1 MRKVLRNRKGVGLY
15 LAGLVCLIVL
25 SSCAGNQPNNNSQ
38 ISSNRQPETAPPNN
52 PGVKCT
58 ENSPERRGEEGC
70 TILANRQLA
79 GSLEKPVFWHIDG
92 FDSLEEAKKSAGA
105 DSVAVEAHGR
115 IWLMSIEAQT
125 EDHHGGRHIETI
137 GPLVL
142 PPADSYTMRLQS
154 TLLKPG
160 STTPVHTHSGPEGI
174 FVVDGEQCMET
185 IETGHRIAANQSLI
199 VKSGEIH
206 RGRVLGN
213 VPRRGFGM
221 IVYDSSQ
228 PPSHDLTDPPP
239 VVSCR

>member
-1 MRKVLRNRKGVGLY
+1 MKKIAILFLCFFVF
-15 LAGLVCLIVL
+15 AAC
-25 SSCAGNQPNNNSQ
+25 QQNSN
-38 ISSNRQPETAPPNN
+38 SEAEAKRVVSETAPQNN

-70 TILANRQLA
+70 TILANRPLV
-79 GSLEKPVFWHIDG
+79 GSVEKPVYWHIDG
-92 FDSLEEAKKSAGA
+92 FDSLEAAKKAAGA
-105 DSVAVEAHGR
+105 DSVAVEAHGK

-137 GPLVL
+137 GPLIL

-174 FVVDGEQCMET
+174 FVVGGEQCMET
-185 IETGHRIAANQSLI
+185 VEIGHRIGANQSLI

-221 IVYDSSQ
+221 VVYDSSQ
-228 PPSHDLTDPPP
+228 PPSHDLTDPPSL
-239 VVSCR
+239 VSCR

>member
-1 MRKVLRNRKGVGLY
+1 MRTGYQNQTGFRLCFL
-15 LAGLVCLIVL
+15 GLVCFLAL
-25 SSCAGNQPNNNSQ
+25 SSCTNNQLNNT
-38 ISSNRQPETAPPNN
+38 SSIPSNPQSETAPPNN

-58 ENSPERRGEEGC
+58 GNSPERRGEEGC
-70 TILANRQLA
+70 TILANRPLV
-79 GSLEKPVFWHIDG
+79 GSVEKPVYWHIDG
-92 FDSLEEAKKSAGA
+92 FDSLEAANKAAGA

-142 PPADSYTMRLQS
+142 PPADSYMMRLQS

-185 IETGHRIAANQSLI
+185 VETGHRIAANQSL
-199 VKSGEIH
+199 VVRSGEIH

-213 VPRRGFGM
+213 VARKGFGM
-221 IVYDSSQ
+221 IVYDAAQ
-228 PPSHDLTDPPP
+228 PPSHDPADPPSM
-239 VVSCR
+239 VSCR